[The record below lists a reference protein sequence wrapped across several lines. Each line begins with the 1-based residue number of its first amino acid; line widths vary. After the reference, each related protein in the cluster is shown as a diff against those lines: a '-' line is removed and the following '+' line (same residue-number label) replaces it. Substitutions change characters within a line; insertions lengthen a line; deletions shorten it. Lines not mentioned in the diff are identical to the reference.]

1 MDNISDMLN
10 GLSEEQRSVYWWN
23 YGEIGQKLV
32 ENSEYI
38 LSLLKKNYKI
48 MDGHKIVKNRFSN
61 LPEFRH
67 LDIVIYDSKKKLVKG
82 ICEVKTTKNKFKN
95 EFESNGACARV
106 MEEAKRNGIPL
117 FFAVVRLNDLL
128 PTKIITDKGL
138 AETLEKLK
146 KDSSFYKIEFYT
158 KDKFKLEDGI
168 FKTLTS

>member
-1 MDNISDMLN
+1 MYL
-10 GLSEEQRSVYWWN
+10 
-23 YGEIGQKLV
+23 
-32 ENSEYI
+32 
-38 LSLLKKNYKI
+38 
-48 MDGHKIVKNRFSN
+48 
-61 LPEFRH
+61 EFNTSIKSRA
-67 LDIVIYDSKKKLVKG
+67 
-82 ICEVKTTKNKFKN
+82 TKNKLKN

-117 FFAVVRLNDLL
+117 FFAVVRLNGLL

-158 KDKFKLEDGI
+158 EDEFKLEDGI